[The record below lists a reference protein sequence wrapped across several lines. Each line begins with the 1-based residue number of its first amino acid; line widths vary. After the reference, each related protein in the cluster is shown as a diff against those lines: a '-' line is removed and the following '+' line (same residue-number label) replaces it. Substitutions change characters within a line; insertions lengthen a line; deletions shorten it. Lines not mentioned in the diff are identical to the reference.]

1 MEKIKLIKE
10 YYGFTTEQA
19 KKYLNSFTKKGQE
32 KVIKE
37 IQKYFKNQAVKSFY
51 ND

>member
-1 MEKIKLIKE
+1 MEKIKLIKK

-19 KKYLNSFTKKGQE
+19 KKYLYSFTKKEQE

-37 IQKYFKNQAVKSFY
+37 IQEYFKKQAVNSFY